1 MRFFFTNERTDV
13 QGIKYV
19 VLHFNMM
26 SMYYTLFDTVFE
38 SSSAIKSSQNTTS
51 AAHLPLLNK
60 ILKEEWSREYN
71 GCEALIILIFT
82 HFSHIV
88 RGERHVGMG
97 SASELIELVRYSH

>member
-1 MRFFFTNERTDV
+1 
-13 QGIKYV
+13 
-19 VLHFNMM
+19 
-26 SMYYTLFDTVFE
+26 MYYTLFDTVFE

-51 AAHLPLLNK
+51 AAQLPLLNK

-88 RGERHVGMG
+88 RGERHVGLG